1 MKSNPTQNLSNVNQ
15 YSSDADAVTV
25 SDVIGDGPSA
35 HRIVRVGAW
44 ALVAPVDDPIA
55 EQALIADRDLA
66 GALGHAR
73 ERDVRKLIE
82 RWEPE
87 IGPILSRVT
96 MARGLFRGKTQG
108 SAPVKEYLLTEQQAL
123 FVAAKSE
130 TKKATALLKEIV
142 RVYVAVRKHMLGAHV
157 APLQTAID
165 QQRALI
171 VAQSHDLDMVRAENR
186 TLREQQTNGTIPHAS
201 ADWIRD
207 QIAIIAPMM
216 VALGW
221 CPRKQTLRAAKRVL
235 QNGIASAA
243 GWGHEKGQE
252 IAGMPI
258 AGFPHVRAYLRAQRT
273 VMEAE
278 LARRHRAQKT
288 ATQAI
293 MLARQGNL
301 FGDQN
306 ANQNACR
313 AVS

>member
-1 MKSNPTQNLSNVNQ
+1 MKQNPTRSNPTVNQ
-15 YSSDADAVTV
+15 YAADADAVTV

-55 EQALIADRDLA
+55 EQTLVADRNLA

-96 MARGLFRGKTQG
+96 VARGLFRGKTQV
-108 SAPVKEYLLTEQQAL
+108 SVPVEEYLLTEEQAL
-123 FVAAKSE
+123 FIAAKSE
-130 TKKATALLKEIV
+130 TKKATALLKQIV
-142 RVYVAVRKHMLGAHV
+142 RVYVAVRKHMLGVHV
-157 APLQTAID
+157 APLRATVD
-165 QQRALI
+165 QQQAII
-171 VAQSHDLDMVRAENR
+171 VAQSHDLDMVRTENR
-186 TLREQQTNGTIPHAS
+186 ALREQQTNGTIPAAS

-235 QNGIASAA
+235 QNGIARAA
-243 GWGHEKGQE
+243 GWGHDKGQE

-258 AGFPHVRAYLRAQRT
+258 SGFPHVRAYLRAQRT

-278 LARRHRAQKT
+278 VTRRNREKKAAAQSL
-288 ATQAI
+288 

-301 FGDQN
+301 FGDVGANTN
-306 ANQNACR
+306 AGR